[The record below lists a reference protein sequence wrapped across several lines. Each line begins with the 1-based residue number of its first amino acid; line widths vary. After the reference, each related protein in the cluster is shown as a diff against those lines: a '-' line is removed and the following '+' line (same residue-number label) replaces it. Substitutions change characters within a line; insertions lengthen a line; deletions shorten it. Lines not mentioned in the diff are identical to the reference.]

1 MSGREGT
8 GLTCAR
14 GRWSGPCTPERGGG
28 EGPCTPRGCRSGGV
42 QTGPTRKA
50 EPLCLGQLLLLD
62 YPKKEKKS
70 KGG

>member
-1 MSGREGT
+1 MLGDGGLARVLRSGVGV
-8 GLTCAR
+8 R
-14 GRWSGPCTPERGGG
+14 GRVLRGDAVL
-28 EGPCTPRGCRSGGV
+28 GGV